1 MQKDMRDENNPG
13 AEGTAVIS
21 GTLYLVGTPI
31 GNLEDLTL
39 RALRLLKEV
48 SVVACEDTRQ
58 TQKLLNH
65 YDIRTP
71 ALSYHEHNEAE
82 RAAELILRLR
92 AGSSVALVSDAGT
105 PCISDPGYRLVTLA
119 IRDGIPVA
127 PIPGACAFLCALIA
141 SGLAVDSFHF
151 GGFLPAKSGQR
162 RTLLES
168 LRHSPR
174 TEVFY
179 ETPQRITAALEDIV
193 AILGSDR
200 PLVIARE
207 ITKLHEE
214 FLRGPAGD
222 LLAGARQRPLRGE
235 ITLIISR
242 PESGQPVVEVANL
255 RHRIEQ
261 IMAQQ
266 GVDEKAALKTVAR
279 ERGISR
285 SEAYRELQ
293 RLKGGS

>member
-1 MQKDMRDENNPG
+1 MRQENNPG
-13 AEGTAVIS
+13 GDAPAAIP

-82 RAAELILRLR
+82 RAAELVARLR

-105 PCISDPGYRLVTLA
+105 PCISDPGYRLVHLA
-119 IRDGIPVA
+119 IREGIRVT
-127 PIPGACAFLCALIA
+127 PIPGACAFLCALIG
-141 SGLAVDSFHF
+141 SGLAVDAFHF
-151 GGFLPAKSGQR
+151 NGFLPAKSGQR
-162 RTLLES
+162 RTVLEA
-168 LRHSPR
+168 LRHSVH

-179 ETPQRITAALEDIV
+179 ETPQRITAALEDMV
-193 AILGSDR
+193 AILGPDR

-214 FLRGPAGD
+214 FLRGPAGN
-222 LLAGARQRPLRGE
+222 LLAAARQTPLRGE
-235 ITLIISR
+235 ITLIVSR
-242 PESGQPVVEVANL
+242 RESRQPGVEAASL
-255 RHRIEQ
+255 RQRIDQ
-261 IMAQQ
+261 IMEQQ
-266 GVDEKAALKTVAR
+266 GGDEKAALKIAAR
-279 ERGISR
+279 ERKISR

-293 RLKGGS
+293 RLKSGS

>member
-1 MQKDMRDENNPG
+1 MREENNP
-13 AEGTAVIS
+13 AAAQPAVIS

-31 GNLEDLTL
+31 GNLEDLTF

-71 ALSYHEHNEAE
+71 TLSYHEHNEAE
-82 RAAELILRLR
+82 RAAELILRLQG
-92 AGSSVALVSDAGT
+92 GSSVALVSDAGT
-105 PCISDPGYRLVTLA
+105 PCISDPGYRLVNLA
-119 IRDGIPVA
+119 IRERIPVE

-168 LRHSPR
+168 LRHSAQ

-214 FLRGPAGD
+214 FLRGPAGQ
-222 LLAGARQRPLRGE
+222 LLGGARLHPLRGE

-242 PESGQPVVEVANL
+242 SQGGQPAAEAVSL
-255 RHRIEQ
+255 RNRIEQ
-261 IMAQQ
+261 IMTQQ
-266 GVDEKAALKTVAR
+266 AVDEKTALKTVAR

-293 RLKGGS
+293 RLKGGP